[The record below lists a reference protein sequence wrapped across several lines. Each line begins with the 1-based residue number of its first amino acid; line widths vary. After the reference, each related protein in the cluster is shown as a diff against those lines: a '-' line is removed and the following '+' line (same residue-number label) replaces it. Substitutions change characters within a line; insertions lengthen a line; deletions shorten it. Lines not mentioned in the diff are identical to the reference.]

1 MVVFMNGVGF
11 AAADHNAMAD
21 NALDGL
27 PGLVSSISGGRTV
40 AILDF
45 QYDAKVEVKN
55 VEEKAALQLSKT
67 GKFVIV
73 DRKTLEVL
81 LKEQSMSMSGLTDS
95 KKSLEIGKIIG
106 VDTFLS
112 GKVTSS
118 RNTLVINLQMKD
130 VKTSG
135 IVWMGEL
142 VGKDVSRGRFAA
154 GARVSSF
161 LASARTILKDNAG
174 AAIAAD
180 TAQSKQPVLG
190 AAFQFH
196 YIRQSALSR
205 RLLFGVDATFTR
217 GDWTRDPFDGTAGG
231 NTYSVREKI
240 SDYNM
245 TLMPILKFKVLPKS
259 EIFMLYA
266 GAGLSAD
273 YVGLDATYTLNGTT
287 VKHSKIKLYPAGGIA
302 FKAGAESMVSDNV
315 SFFFESTRMPLTVI
329 KRDVTANFR
338 SELTLEE
345 GSYNGFGVRYFFGQ

>member
-1 MVVFMNGVGF
+1 MILLTNGVCF
-11 AAADHNAMAD
+11 AATDLNMMAD

-27 PGLVSSISGGRTV
+27 PGMVSNIGAGRTV

-45 QYDAKVEVKN
+45 QYDAKVEIKN
-55 VEEKAALQLSKT
+55 IEEKVAQQLSKT

-73 DRKTLEVL
+73 DRKTLEAL
-81 LKEQSMSMSGLTDS
+81 LKEQAMSVSGITDS
-95 KKSLEIGKIIG
+95 RKSLEIGKVIG

-118 RNTLVINLQMKD
+118 KNTLVINLQMKD

-142 VGKDVSRGRFAA
+142 TGKDTSRGRLAV

-161 LASARTILKDNAG
+161 LASARTIMKDNTG

-180 TAQSKQPVLG
+180 TTESRQPVLG
-190 AAFQFH
+190 AAFLFH
-196 YIRQSALSR
+196 YIKQSSLSR

-217 GDWTRDPFDGTAGG
+217 GDWTRDPFDGTVGG
-231 NTYSVREKI
+231 NTYTIREKF

-245 TLMPILKFKVLPKS
+245 TLMPMLKFKVLPKS

-273 YVGLDATYTLNGTT
+273 YVGLEATYTLNGTT
-287 VKHSKIKLYPAGGIA
+287 VKHNKIKLYPAGGIA
-302 FKAGAESMVSDNV
+302 YKIGAESIVSDNV
-315 SFFFESTRMPLTVI
+315 SFFFESTRMPRTVI
-329 KRDVTANFR
+329 KRDVNVNFR

-345 GSYNGFGVRYFFGQ
+345 GSYNGFGVRYFFGD